1 MQDYFLKLKLFINL
15 IKYRGAF
22 LKKQYSKNG
31 EDQYLKKIFRNL
43 NKGIYLDI
51 GAYHPYRASNTFLLY
66 KKGWNGI
73 NVDINKESIDLFNIA
88 RPKDTNLNIAIGN
101 KNEVKTFYYKKQRH
115 PMNTLNKE
123 FAKRYFYRNK
133 TRIKKNKIVTKTFD
147 YLVKNIKY
155 IDLLDIDVEGN
166 EYEIIRKINFK
177 KINFKVI
184 LVELTHFN
192 KVSVV
197 NAKKIK
203 NLLKKANFKYI
214 KSFGETSVYKHK
226 KFKI

>member
-1 MQDYFLKLKLFINL
+1 MNLPFLYKYSPKSLNEINNNKDLIKLLQLFIEINKINIILIGDSGSGKSTL
-15 IKYRGAF
+15 IKCIINDY
-22 LKKQYSKNG
+22 YNSNN
-31 EDQYLKKIFRNL
+31 EKKISLKEIENNIL
-43 NKGIYLDI
+43 IINSLKEQGISF
-51 GAYHPYRASNTFLLY
+51 YR
-66 KKGWNGI
+66 
-73 NVDINKESIDLFNIA
+73 
-88 RPKDTNLNIAIGN
+88 
-101 KNEVKTFYYKKQRH
+101 NEVKTFYYKKQRH

-203 NLLKKANFKYI
+203 NLLKKANYKYI
-214 KSFGETSVYKHK
+214 KSFGETSVYKNK